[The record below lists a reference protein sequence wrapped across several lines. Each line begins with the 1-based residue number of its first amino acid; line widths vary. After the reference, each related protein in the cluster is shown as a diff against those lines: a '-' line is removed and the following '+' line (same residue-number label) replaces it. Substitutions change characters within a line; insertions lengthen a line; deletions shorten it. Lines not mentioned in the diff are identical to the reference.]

1 MTGKERAKF
10 RAQANALEPVCW
22 LGKGGVGDA
31 FIEQVDGA
39 LATRELIKVKVL
51 LDTTPIDPRSA
62 AQETAAKTGAEII
75 QVIGG
80 VFVLY
85 RYNPKLH
92 EKKKVIPKKTLEK
105 NRLTYYASVKSAK
118 EHKDSLRRR
127 QAAKKKA
134 ER

>member
-1 MTGKERAKF
+1 MTGKERAGF
-10 RAQANALEPVCW
+10 RAKANSLEPVCW

-31 FIEQVDGA
+31 YIEQVDAA
-39 LATRELIKVKVL
+39 LAARELIKVKVL
-51 LDTTPIDPRSA
+51 LDSTPIDPRSA
-62 AQETAAKTGAEII
+62 AQETAARTNAEII

-92 EKKKVIPKKTLEK
+92 EKKKPVPKKTLEK
-105 NRLTYYASVKSAK
+105 NRQTYYANVKTAK
-118 EHKDSLRRR
+118 EQKDARRR
-127 QAAKKKA
+127 KEAAKKKA